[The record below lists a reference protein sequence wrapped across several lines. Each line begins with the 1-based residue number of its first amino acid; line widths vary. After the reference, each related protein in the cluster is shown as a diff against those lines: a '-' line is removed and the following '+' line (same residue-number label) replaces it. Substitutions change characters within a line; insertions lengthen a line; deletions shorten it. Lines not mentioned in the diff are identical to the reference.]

1 MPVVFFGHG
10 SPMNALGGNRY
21 TDAWRDFGAQ
31 VRPRAI
37 LMISAHW
44 YAAGTRVTAS
54 ARPRTN
60 HDFVSFKGPVSSF
73 DYPAPVTFALARRVQ
88 TLLAP
93 IR

>member
-1 MPVVFFGHG
+1 
-10 SPMNALGGNRY
+10 MNALGGNRY

-60 HDFVSFKGPVSSF
+60 HDFVSFKGPVSSI
-73 DYPAPVTFALARRVQ
+73 PRRV
-88 TLLAP
+88 TSRSRDGCKRCSHRL
-93 IR
+93 R